1 MCFMCMCVVCV
12 LHELKVYYVI
22 CVCVN
27 KLCVMLQ
34 HSPLLVQPLVMMTFV
49 LQDGWTPLYIAS
61 NRGHL
66 DIVKALIE
74 AGANVNQTNK
84 VSLSVELFV
93 ILNNITRC
101 VRVNMCI
108 MWSSICTNVWLF
120 ACA

>member
-1 MCFMCMCVVCV
+1 
-12 LHELKVYYVI
+12 
-22 CVCVN
+22 
-27 KLCVMLQ
+27 MLQ

-66 DIVKALIE
+66 DIVKTLIE

-93 ILNNITRC
+93 ILQGVC
-101 VRVNMCI
+101 E
-108 MWSSICTNVWLF
+108 
-120 ACA
+120 